1 VLKRE
6 FFDPGGRLTD
16 TKGNESGESVS
27 KAKISGP
34 VTAVILVVVLLVVIL
49 LGYRFMN
56 PPQQL
61 GPEAKA
67 IWDSMN
73 RARTNQR

>member
-1 VLKRE
+1 M
-6 FFDPGGRLTD
+6 G
-16 TKGNESGESVS
+16 

-34 VTAVILVVVLLVVIL
+34 VTAVILIVALLVVLL

-67 IWDSMN
+67 IWDSMHRD
-73 RARTNQR
+73 RAGQR